1 MYELFRMPS
10 IYRRGG
16 YDIVH
21 FIDYL
26 SPFLAIG
33 AKRVYTIHDLSYFK
47 YRKTFTLGSR
57 LIKQIFTNIA
67 ARLADGMI
75 CVSKNTRDDLKKRYK
90 FLKEDTLY
98 VTHLAADQVKTS
110 ELEGNIELLR
120 EYGIDD
126 RFILYVGT
134 IEPRKNIDVLLK
146 AYKEIIKETGLPQKL
161 VLCGKL
167 GWRYQS
173 ILDTIEAD
181 EELKRRVIHP
191 GYVPDDILPLLY
203 READVFVYPS
213 LYEGLVCRPWRQ

>member
-1 MYELFRMPS
+1 
-10 IYRRGG
+10 
-16 YDIVH
+16 
-21 FIDYL
+21 
-26 SPFLAIG
+26 
-33 AKRVYTIHDLSYFK
+33 
-47 YRKTFTLGSR
+47 
-57 LIKQIFTNIA
+57 
-67 ARLADGMI
+67 
-75 CVSKNTRDDLKKRYK
+75 
-90 FLKEDTLY
+90 
-98 VTHLAADQVKTS
+98 
-110 ELEGNIELLR
+110 LR

-213 LYEGLVCRPWRQ
+213 LYEGFGLPPLEAMTCGTPVIVSNTSSLPDVVG